1 MSDRVTI
8 TRNESGVAH
17 VELARPDKLNAL
29 DFAMFE
35 GIIRAG
41 RTLAE
46 DRSLRCVVLS
56 GQGRGFSAGLDVA
69 SFMAAG
75 DVAAKLLERPEG
87 NPANLAQEVAH
98 VWTELPVPVIAAV
111 HGVCFGGGLQIAL
124 GADIRIVA
132 PDTRMSVMEIKWG
145 LVPDMSGTQTL
156 RHLVRL
162 DVAKELAFTGRIVSG
177 EEACSLGLATRCAAD
192 PLSASKELAET
203 IAGKSPDAIRACKRL
218 FNQSVRMDLA
228 AGFRLETDLQLGLL
242 GSLNQIEAVMAN
254 VEKRPPRFVDPSR

>member
-1 MSDRVTI
+1 MAERVKI
-8 TRNESGVAH
+8 TRDGSGVAH

-29 DFAMFE
+29 DFPMFE
-35 GIIRAG
+35 GILDAG
-41 RTLAE
+41 RELGE

-69 SFMAAG
+69 SFMSAG
-75 DVAAKLLERPEG
+75 DLASKLLERTEG
-87 NPANLAQEVAH
+87 SPANLAQEVGH
-98 VWTELPVPVIAAV
+98 IWTELPVPVIAAV

-132 PDTRMSVMEIKWG
+132 PDARLSIMEIKWG

-177 EEACSLGLATRCAAD
+177 EEACRLGLATRTAVDPVAEARKLAD
-192 PLSASKELAET
+192 E
-203 IAGKSPDAIRACKRL
+203 IAVKSPDAMRACKKL
-218 FNQSVRMDLA
+218 FNQAVRLDLA
-228 AGFRLETDLQLGLL
+228 AGFKLETDLQLGLL
-242 GSLNQIEAVMAN
+242 GTPNQIEAVMAN
-254 VEKRPPRFVDPSR
+254 IEKRPPRFSDPGS

>member
-1 MSDRVTI
+1 MSERVKI
-8 TRNESGVAH
+8 TRDDHGVAH

-29 DFAMFE
+29 DFPMFE
-35 GIIRAG
+35 GILEAG
-41 RTLAE
+41 RGLAQ

-75 DVAAKLLERPEG
+75 DLGSKLLERTKG
-87 NPANLAQEVAH
+87 NPANVAQEVGH
-98 VWTELPVPVIAAV
+98 LWTELPVPVIAAV

-132 PDTRMSVMEIKWG
+132 PDARLSVMEIKWG

-177 EEACSLGLATRCAAD
+177 EEALSLGLATRTAAD
-192 PLSASKELAET
+192 PVAYARVLARE
-203 IAGKSPDAIRACKRL
+203 IAGKSPDAIRCCKKL
-218 FNQSVRMDLA
+218 FNQSVRLDLA
-228 AGFRLETDLQLGLL
+228 AGFKLETDLQLGLL
-242 GSLNQIEAVMAN
+242 GTANQIEAVMAN
-254 VEKRPPRFVDPSR
+254 MEKRPPKFSDPSS